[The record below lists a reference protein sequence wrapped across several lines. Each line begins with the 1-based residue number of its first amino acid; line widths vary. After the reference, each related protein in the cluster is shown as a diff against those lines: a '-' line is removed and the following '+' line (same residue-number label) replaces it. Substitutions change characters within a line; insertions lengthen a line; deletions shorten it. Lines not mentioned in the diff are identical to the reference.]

1 MAPDLLTLAAKRGPD
16 PDEGP
21 LPRKRGDKGAP
32 VVACPKCGHR
42 TRRHYSAMTV
52 EQLGALVRD
61 ARAELARR
69 AEAIRRAGE
78 G

>member
-1 MAPDLLTLAAKRGPD
+1 MAPDHLTLAAKRGPD
-16 PDEGP
+16 PDE
-21 LPRKRGDKGAP
+21 RGSAPYKGAP